1 MTLLMVLCAVNFIAC
16 KKDAPS
22 IDYNMLE
29 GVWMLTHSKGWEST
43 GNQAEKK
50 EWDETY
56 DPDILTESSQRV
68 IIRQISENRFSFIY
82 GEYLNHKWYDNSPS
96 IVYIEGNTII
106 DSEYGESLH
115 TSIESL
121 SSNQLIIRETYSVEK
136 DEHIESGDITNTYVK
151 R

>member
-1 MTLLMVLCAVNFIAC
+1 MIVADF
-16 KKDAPS
+16 
-22 IDYNMLE
+22 
-29 GVWMLTHSKGWEST
+29 
-43 GNQAEKK
+43 
-50 EWDETY
+50 
-56 DPDILTESSQRV
+56 R